1 MFTRRP
7 SACPRLTELLREAFE
22 LLPDET
28 QREVELLS
36 ISVDPDHDRPAVLKE
51 FARKHRADRAAW
63 RFVHV
68 EARELANA
76 AAVTLPFLDEADEGG
91 KHGHLFSSYSVL
103 RSGLLPDRSAA
114 NILIRAHMRSR
125 IVAVQLSKNAWRK
138 TLK

>member
-68 EARELANA
+68 EARELA
-76 AAVTLPFLDEADEGG
+76 TLSEDSLCSRPARGR
-91 KHGHLFSSYSVL
+91 SL
-103 RSGLLPDRSAA
+103 RRTACSAA
-114 NILIRAHMRSR
+114 LGVR
-125 IVAVQLSKNAWRK
+125 
-138 TLK
+138 